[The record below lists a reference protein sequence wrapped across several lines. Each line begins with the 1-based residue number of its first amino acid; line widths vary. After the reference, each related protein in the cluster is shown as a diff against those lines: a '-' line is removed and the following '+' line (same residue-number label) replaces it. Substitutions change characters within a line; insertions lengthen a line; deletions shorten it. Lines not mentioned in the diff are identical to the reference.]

1 MMEDSTYILGM
12 DLKIP
17 NDPLYKTI
25 YTVFIGL
32 EILNGASCGNKL
44 N

>member
-1 MMEDSTYILGM
+1 MMEDSTCILDM

-17 NDPLYKTI
+17 NDPLYKKL

-32 EILNGASCGNKL
+32 EILNGASCGNTF